1 MCEERAAGDGC
12 HHDRPGHRGDGG
24 AATATADRAG
34 VHPVDAHPVGGQRE
48 AVVGQQ
54 VAQVALERVAV

>member
-1 MCEERAAGDGC
+1 VHAID
-12 HHDRPGHRGDGG
+12 
-24 AATATADRAG
+24 AD
-34 VHPVDAHPVGGQRE
+34 PVGRQGE